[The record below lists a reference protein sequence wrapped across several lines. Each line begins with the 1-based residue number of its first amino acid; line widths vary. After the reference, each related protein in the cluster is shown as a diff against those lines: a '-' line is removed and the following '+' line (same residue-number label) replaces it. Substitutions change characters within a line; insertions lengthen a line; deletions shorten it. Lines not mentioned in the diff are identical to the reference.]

1 MVGSLHSPL
10 LPLTSWIQKVL
21 LRWIGVFFIIC
32 YKITIQPVS
41 ILCKNQNIIFRLKTI
56 HTSSLFVIFP
66 WLLTKNNIRVTP
78 EALQMNRSS
87 CFNSYSVHISLTL
100 HLPFTLRS
108 RSICTRVSFVLAFA
122 VRLHSVFAHRSPFTS
137 AQSALSGT
145 VFYKSLHVK
154 LSSP

>member
-41 ILCKNQNIIFRLKTI
+41 ILCKNQNIIFRLITI
-56 HTSSLFVIFP
+56 HTSSLFVIFH
-66 WLLTKNNIRVTP
+66 WLLTKNNRRVTP

-100 HLPFTLRS
+100 HLPFTLRL
-108 RSICTRVSFVLAFA
+108 RSICACVCGPFALCVCSSFTV
-122 VRLHSVFAHRSPFTS
+122 HKRSECT
-137 AQSALSGT
+137 LRDCI
-145 VFYKSLHVK
+145 L
-154 LSSP
+154 